1 MKYLKNRKKKQ
12 NQKLP
17 INFNYTVKLSFKS
30 EGEILCQTKKL
41 SEFVPSRPALKT
53 TIEEVLL
60 KEESNIDPNLVS
72 PLKKKKRQ

>member
-1 MKYLKNRKKKQ
+1 MKEKYFVKQ
-12 NQKLP
+12 
-17 INFNYTVKLSFKS
+17 
-30 EGEILCQTKKL
+30 KL

-72 PLKKKKRQ
+72 PLKKKKRQQRKNEGKIKSLKNS

>member
-1 MKYLKNRKKKQ
+1 MKEKYFVKQ
-12 NQKLP
+12 
-17 INFNYTVKLSFKS
+17 
-30 EGEILCQTKKL
+30 KL